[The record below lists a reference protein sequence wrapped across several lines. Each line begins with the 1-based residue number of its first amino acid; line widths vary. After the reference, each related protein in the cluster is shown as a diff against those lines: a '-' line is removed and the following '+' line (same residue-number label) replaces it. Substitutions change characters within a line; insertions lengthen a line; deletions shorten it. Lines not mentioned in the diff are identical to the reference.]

1 MGGLAITFRVVKV
14 IVYPKGVK
22 EYRYMIHKADDK
34 PFQDAMKNCE
44 SVKVLGFIAEDK
56 EYDKVI
62 HAKER

>member
-14 IVYPKGVK
+14 KDSYVVHK
-22 EYRYMIHKADDK
+22 EDDK
-34 PFQDAMKNCE
+34 PFQDAMKNCG